1 MEGTFDFDTTS
12 FNFGV
17 PNTQNGGPSSNAA
30 NNAAYGRT
38 PPQFTPS
45 SYEASHF
52 GKRARAGSI
61 SGRLRSASDLEDKGL
76 ITRSQKGL
84 IKDLIISADP
94 VLQSALDNYDAGNT
108 QELETM
114 IREGRLDHK
123 SSVDLLEDLDLDFLS
138 VSMGSSSQLKAG
150 MHIKNASAAKQ
161 GAQDDTDN
169 IVTPSSTGQGAE
181 QLANHVNQGSSK
193 GGFEDFNDPLFSGGD
208 DGIGDL
214 NFNDLDYT
222 GGGGGQTTPSSEM
235 YGAGGSSSKHR
246 TNSLGMS
253 LTDHDGP
260 LHSANN
266 GPGGGG
272 NNSSVHGYG
281 TRRTSH
287 RETAALAS
295 ANRRR
300 SNSLSQSLDNTRPGS
315 HFSTSLFG
323 SVNNAAGTPGGRGSS
338 LMKDGS
344 FLNMDFKDGSFGAGW
359 MDGLAAVPT
368 GSVGSGIDGMGGP
381 SGLGSMLYGAGGQ
394 GGDDMILN
402 GGVMMPNEGE
412 MVYADSGQYPGYAN
426 AYNQYEP
433 RLGRKPKGKPKGK
446 PKNSPKGKIHR
457 KKGME
462 DYIGGQ
468 GRPRSMSDPNITMEE
483 EYEPPERPEGWIGAY
498 SPESRKLRIERFLE
512 KRNHRVWTKKVKYD
526 VRKNFADSRMR
537 VKGRFVKKEDE
548 VLMRELMSLT

>member
-193 GGFEDFNDPLFSGGD
+193 GGFEDFNDPLFSGGGKLVAFHLPLPPLQPLNPSLYPHTTD

-235 YGAGGSSSKHR
+235 YGAGGSSSKVR
-246 TNSLGMS
+246 
-253 LTDHDGP
+253 
-260 LHSANN
+260 
-266 GPGGGG
+266 
-272 NNSSVHGYG
+272 
-281 TRRTSH
+281 
-287 RETAALAS
+287 
-295 ANRRR
+295 
-300 SNSLSQSLDNTRPGS
+300 
-315 HFSTSLFG
+315 
-323 SVNNAAGTPGGRGSS
+323 VN
-338 LMKDGS
+338 
-344 FLNMDFKDGSFGAGW
+344 
-359 MDGLAAVPT
+359 
-368 GSVGSGIDGMGGP
+368 
-381 SGLGSMLYGAGGQ
+381 
-394 GGDDMILN
+394 
-402 GGVMMPNEGE
+402 
-412 MVYADSGQYPGYAN
+412 
-426 AYNQYEP
+426 
-433 RLGRKPKGKPKGK
+433 
-446 PKNSPKGKIHR
+446 KI
-457 KKGME
+457 
-462 DYIGGQ
+462 
-468 GRPRSMSDPNITMEE
+468 N
-483 EYEPPERPEGWIGAY
+483 EPPA
-498 SPESRKLRIERFLE
+498 
-512 KRNHRVWTKKVKYD
+512 
-526 VRKNFADSRMR
+526 
-537 VKGRFVKKEDE
+537 
-548 VLMRELMSLT
+548 